1 MFSEALQNFISVFSE
16 LPGVGRRSSERIA
29 YHLLTRG
36 GDLSERLSEAI
47 VNLKKNTL
55 VCGVC
60 GNLSDYDPCLIC
72 TDPQRDR
79 DIICIVESPADI
91 YHIESTNSYRGV
103 YHALGGVLS
112 PLNGITPE
120 DLNLKGLAER
130 LKTSSFSEII
140 FATSATTEGDATIMY
155 IKDMFKGS
163 NVAFSHLARGIPVG
177 MSIQY
182 AGNKSLSEAMRGRER
197 LID

>member
-1 MFSEALQNFISVFSE
+1 MFSEALQDFVSVFSE

-29 YHLLTRG
+29 YHLLIRG
-36 GDLSERLSEAI
+36 GDLSERLSGAI
-47 VNLKKNTL
+47 DNLKKNTL
-55 VCGVC
+55 KCSIC

-72 TDPQRDR
+72 TDPQRER
-79 DIICIVESPADI
+79 NILCIVESPADI
-91 YHIESTNSYRGV
+91 YHIESTSCYRGV
-103 YHALGGVLS
+103 YHSLGGVLS

-120 DLNLKGLAER
+120 DLNLKSLAER
-130 LKTSSFSEII
+130 LKTSSFDEII

-155 IKDMFKGS
+155 IKDMLKDS
-163 NVAFSHLARGIPVG
+163 NVVFSHLARGIPVG